1 MKSPKRRRQEIKA
14 RRLQRAERK
23 TCQVKAR
30 PVDRPLGTVGVTPAR
45 LRATTSYGIPDFVR
59 RGYYQ
64 DRPFRCKDC
73 GKAELWTAAQ
83 QRWWYEVAQGDVWTT
98 TVRCR
103 ACRQRERARKTAAR
117 RVHWA
122 GLTAKSMGREHG
134 DDSSANG

>member
-122 GLTAKSMGREHG
+122 GMAAKSASVGREP
-134 DDSSANG
+134 